1 MLWPTPTAC
10 WLEFTV
16 ERGRRHVETI
26 VPAISFV
33 CRSAGV
39 ALRDL
44 EAVAVDIGPG
54 LFTGLRVGISTAK
67 AMGLALDVPLCGATS
82 LEVAGPGRGPKRRT
96 RRHDGGGGRRRAP
109 R

>member
-1 MLWPTPTAC
+1 M
-10 WLEFTV
+10 
-16 ERGRRHVETI
+16 
-26 VPAISFV
+26 

-82 LEVAGPGRGPKRRT
+82 LEVLARAVARSGVPVGTTVVAVVG
-96 RRHDGGGGRRRAP
+96 AP